1 MHTHTRTHA
10 HALTHMLMHT
20 HTRSCTRIHAH
31 VRAHAHAH
39 TCTRAHAHTHTH
51 SCTCSCTRTHAHA
64 RARMLMHT
72 HAHALV
78 HMLMHT
84 HVLMHILMHTR
95 SHTLTCTHGGVD
107 TSQQRPT
114 PAPGAVPFA
123 RREAVEEGEK
133 QTDRLGR
140 RPQEDS
146 WRDPTPEG
154 APGKG
159 AAGTSR
165 PRCQGQRHWP
175 PLDAFS
181 SVRDLC

>member
-10 HALTHMLMHT
+10 HALTHMLTHTHMLMHT
-20 HTRSCTRIHAH
+20 HTCTCARTCSCTHVHTRSCT
-31 VRAHAHAH
+31 H
-39 TCTRAHAHTHTH
+39 TY
-51 SCTCSCTRTHAHA
+51 SCACSCTRTHAHA
-64 RARMLMHT
+64 SARMLTHT
-72 HAHALV
+72 HAHALA

-95 SHTLTCTHGGVD
+95 SRTLTCTHGGVD

-140 RPQEDS
+140 RPQEDG